1 MASKFAHRLLF
12 LLLLAAYALF
22 PGRCEAAFPIHPAA
36 ATASTP
42 ALATK
47 PPTTIADYWHMA
59 TDRRY
64 KFHSYGSGQKSGLPG
79 ILSFVAA
86 MLSFVAL
93 IIAAIVVYVKLPQNL
108 ATLAV
113 FTIPSAMYFYLA
125 LCVVLSAAAFILGLI
140 GVKRK
145 HAGFAIAGLIIG
157 AIMLLA
163 GFTILSNV

>member
-1 MASKFAHRLLF
+1 MHTATATTTL
-12 LLLLAAYALF
+12 
-22 PGRCEAAFPIHPAA
+22 PAA
-36 ATASTP
+36 AAMPP
-42 ALATK
+42 A
-47 PPTTIADYWHMA
+47 TIADFWKMA
-59 TDRRY
+59 LDRRY

-113 FTIPSAMYFYLA
+113 FTIPSAMYFYLG
-125 LCVVLSAAAFILGLI
+125 LCVALGAIAFVLGLV

-145 HAGFAIAGLIIG
+145 HSGLSIAGLVIG
-157 AIMLLA
+157 TIMLLA
-163 GFTILSNV
+163 GFTILSNI